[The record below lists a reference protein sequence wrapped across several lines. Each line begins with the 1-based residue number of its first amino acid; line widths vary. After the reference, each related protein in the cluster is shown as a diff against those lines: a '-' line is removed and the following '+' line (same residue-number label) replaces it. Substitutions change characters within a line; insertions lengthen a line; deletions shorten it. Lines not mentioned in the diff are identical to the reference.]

1 MASRVR
7 RLILAIGFAI
17 AGIGLS
23 WAQTYPSKP
32 IRFIVPFPAGGS
44 TDAVARAMQPALEK
58 ILGQPVVVEN
68 RAGAGG
74 MLGVDAVAKA
84 ASDGYT
90 IGIAGAG
97 ALGVNIGERIKR
109 PYDPARDLAL
119 ISKAAGSPFV
129 LVAPPTLNANS
140 LGDVI
145 KLAKA
150 EPGRLSIGHG
160 GNGTAMQL
168 TALMLVSMADVKINL
183 VPYRGTA
190 PAVADAIAGH
200 VQLAI
205 ADPPPSM
212 GAISEGK
219 LKALAVSS
227 KTRFSVFPDVPT
239 FDEQGLKDFDVSGW
253 FGIAAPGATPRAI
266 VMKLNAAVVATL
278 NDPEVVRR
286 IRTVGM
292 EPAPMTP
299 EQFSAY
305 VDSEIAKAEKLQ
317 VTGDDKP
324 N

>member
-1 MASRVR
+1 MPSRAA

-74 MLGVDAVAKA
+74 LLGVDAIAKA
-84 ASDGYT
+84 APDGYT

-97 ALGVNIGERIKR
+97 ALGVNIGERMKR
-109 PYDPARDLAL
+109 PYDPAKDLAP

-140 LGDVI
+140 LDDVI

-227 KTRFSVFPDVPT
+227 KARFSVFPDVPT
-239 FDEQGLKDFDVSGW
+239 FDEQGLKDFDISGW

-278 NDPEVVRR
+278 SDPDVVRR

-317 VTGDDKP
+317 ATGDDKP